1 MKKIFILLTGI
12 ICLAS
17 CHITTS
23 EEPVKETEQAINAY
37 GVMTVLTSGFS
48 KEDVHVKAVLKQNHQ
63 MDLYMFDIKFAS
75 ATAEGEYRA
84 KAAKLKLPMNNKRG
98 KFNNSNNIQQE
109 VKQEPIVVQ
118 EEKLEV
124 VQNPSLEAQ
133 NEVQEI
139 KEEKELKKKGSRKP
153 KFDKKKVKQ

>member
-23 EEPVKETEQAINAY
+23 EEPVKQTEQAFNAY

-75 ATAEGEYRA
+75 AMPVTIDMLISNVTYVKKDNNTYIFKGDSIVPTAGGKPYEKYIIRDLEGKITADSITLYNLYGTTPGTYKGA
-84 KAAKLKLPMNNKRG
+84 
-98 KFNNSNNIQQE
+98 
-109 VKQEPIVVQ
+109 
-118 EEKLEV
+118 
-124 VQNPSLEAQ
+124 
-133 NEVQEI
+133 I
-139 KEEKELKKKGSRKP
+139 KN
-153 KFDKKKVKQ
+153 